1 MDYLIPPKKEEHYGK
16 KTLVLDLDETL
27 VHSQFKAIEKPDIIL
42 PIEIENQ
49 VYDVYVLK
57 RPGLEDFLR
66 KMAPLYE
73 IVVFTASL
81 SKYAD
86 PLLNI
91 IDKYG
96 YCSYRLFREHCTFN
110 RGSFVKD
117 LERLGRPLNEVIIV
131 DNAPASY
138 LFQP

>member
-1 MDYLIPPKKEEHYGK
+1 
-16 KTLVLDLDETL
+16 
-27 VHSQFKAIEKPDIIL
+27 
-42 PIEIENQ
+42 
-49 VYDVYVLK
+49 
-57 RPGLEDFLR
+57 
-66 KMAPLYE
+66 MAPLYE

-117 LERLGRPLNEVIIV
+117 LERLGRSLNEVIIV

-138 LFQP
+138 MFQPENAYPCLSWYDDMKDRELYDMVPLLESIATVRVMMSLGGWCEAVFEGYFSTRQSVVFLGADYYK